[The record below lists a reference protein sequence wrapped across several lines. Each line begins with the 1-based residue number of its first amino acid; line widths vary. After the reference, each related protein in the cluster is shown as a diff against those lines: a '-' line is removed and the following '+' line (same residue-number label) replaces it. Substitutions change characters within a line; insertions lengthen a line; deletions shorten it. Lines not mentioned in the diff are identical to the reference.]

1 MARRKDNINEK
12 QLRGTV
18 RKDRKQVETVDHGKP
33 ITDVRLVRSASGYAE
48 LSGRAKTI
56 YRNKCK
62 ELIAGPG
69 LFSTD
74 LHQIVL
80 YAHSYDQYWV
90 YDEAVKKYGPIRTD
104 MNKYGDEILIPNPAV
119 KMRRDALKDATAI
132 AARFGFSPVDRA
144 KIKLEVKEEDPLEA
158 FMKEYG
164 GGGDK

>member
-1 MARRKDNINEK
+1 MARSKDNINEK

-18 RKDRKQVETVDHGKP
+18 RKDRKQVETVDPGKP

-62 ELIAGPG
+62 ELIHGPG

-90 YDEAVKKYGPIRTD
+90 YDEAVKKYGPILTAT
-104 MNKYGDEILIPNPAV
+104 NKFGDEVLVPNPVV